1 MMNDMQVSTT
11 SSTKS
16 GQRPRNAN
24 WGGSRANAGRKKKT
38 LPTPSP
44 SQAASSVGSVS
55 HVNPVGHAGP
65 SSLPSVAAEPS
76 RVPTVGFFAP
86 RLRMHL
92 GQLAV
97 PIGQSNDNLT
107 PLGSAS
113 RGDAGRTSNPH
124 SGSHGEHGTSPPR
137 IDMQ

>member
-1 MMNDMQVSTT
+1 MNDMRASNT

-16 GQRPRNAN
+16 GQRPRSAN

-44 SQAASSVGSVS
+44 SQAASAVGSVS

-65 SSLPSVAAEPS
+65 STLPSVAAEPS
-76 RVPTVGFFAP
+76 RVPIVGFFAP
-86 RLRMHL
+86 RLGMHL

-124 SGSHGEHGTSPPR
+124 SGSNGEHGTSPPR
-137 IDMQ
+137 IDMR